1 MRHKEEETH
10 EKRKLT
16 QPEQK
21 LDLETKGKLLISF
34 ILTVVKQCYSLG
46 EVSVFFI
53 NRGGVRDI
61 CMNLRGGECNL
72 PFFFM
77 LQFPVEFSLQFY
89 KYILAF
95 FTVYCK

>member
-46 EVSVFFI
+46 EVSVFSKI
-53 NRGGVRDI
+53 EGV
-61 CMNLRGGECNL
+61 
-72 PFFFM
+72 
-77 LQFPVEFSLQFY
+77 
-89 KYILAF
+89 
-95 FTVYCK
+95 